1 MTIKIIVADDHPI
14 TRKGLC
20 SVLSAEP
27 DMEIIAET
35 GDGQNTIDKA
45 ITMKPDI
52 VIMDIS
58 MPEVDGIEATRKILS
73 SCPDV
78 IVLGLSIYT
87 NRHYVLEMLKAGA
100 KGYLPK
106 DCDEEEV
113 IKAIHYVL
121 TGKIYLSTEIASEIA
136 TDYVEIS
143 SGRNREPGELSPRE
157 MQILK
162 FIAEG
167 KTSKEMASSLH
178 ISQKTVEAH
187 RSRIMDKLKLYS
199 IAELAR
205 YAERAKLI
213 LY

>member
-27 DMEIIAET
+27 DIEIIAET
-35 GDGQNTIDKA
+35 GDGLCTVDK
-45 ITMKPDI
+45 TVSMKPDI

-58 MPEVDGIEATRKILS
+58 MPEMDGIEATRKILG
-73 SCPDV
+73 SCPD
-78 IVLGLSIYT
+78 IIILGLSIYT

-136 TDYVEIS
+136 TDYVDIS
-143 SGRNREPGELSPRE
+143 TRKNRETGELSPRE
-157 MQILK
+157 TEILK
-162 FIAEG
+162 FIAAG
-167 KTSKEMASSLH
+167 KTSKEMASCLH

-187 RSRIMDKLKLYS
+187 RARIMDKLKLYS

-205 YAERAKLI
+205 YAEREKLI
-213 LY
+213 LN